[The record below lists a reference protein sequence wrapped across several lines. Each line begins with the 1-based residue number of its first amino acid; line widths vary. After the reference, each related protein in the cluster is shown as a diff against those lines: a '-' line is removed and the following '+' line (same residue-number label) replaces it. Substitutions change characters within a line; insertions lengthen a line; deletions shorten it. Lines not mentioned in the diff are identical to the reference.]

1 MLVFIFNVSFKFDL
15 EVGESVSVIWNK
27 FNVSVIVWC

>member
-27 FNVSVIVWC
+27 FNVCVIVWC